1 MDLNTLLKMMLIFFI
16 RMYDFQVIRNVNI
29 MNNVLTSD
37 LEDGN
42 KNKTN
47 HFMIAERIRYLT

>member
-29 MNNVLTSD
+29 VNNVLTSD